1 MKCRTLHYNVLAL
14 ALVFAFSAHGAP
26 PARAMWAWDSKG
38 STELLRFARENNV
51 SRLFLQYSGSA
62 DEGSVRQFLR
72 SATSQ
77 GLRVYALDGWPEAAL
92 EVNHAAVLEEARA
105 ILHFNAKNP
114 LAERWAGFHLDVEP
128 YLLAGWETASGPRI
142 RREFV
147 ELNRKVAA
155 VLKEG
160 GAEFGL
166 DVPFWLDSGLTEDL
180 LGLANH
186 IAVMDYRN
194 QAAGRDGIIALGKGL
209 VDAAGRKGVAAF
221 LGVETG
227 PADDERMV
235 LVRRF
240 EATAWENLTMEQLPW
255 LGVSRLQGFRIN
267 VAKVAGAY
275 YVGLAKSDDP
285 SRDPA
290 LPEASAKL
298 ATSMPGTKDCRRL
311 MEKARKDFAG
321 RREFTNFQA
330 FQPERLCG
338 FEVKSRGLLKTTFA
352 GSAASDMEEQLGL
365 VETTFQGHPGFA
377 GVAIHHYGTW
387 QKMAAPAGRE

>member
-1 MKCRTLHYNVLAL
+1 
-14 ALVFAFSAHGAP
+14 
-26 PARAMWAWDSKG
+26 MWAWDSKD

-51 SRLFLQYSGSA
+51 SRLFLQYSRSA

-92 EVNHAAVLEEARA
+92 QVNHAAVLEEARA
-105 ILHFNAKNP
+105 ILRFNAKNP
-114 LAERWAGFHLDVEP
+114 PAERWAGFHLDVEP
-128 YLLAGWETASGPRI
+128 YLLAGWETASGLRI

-155 VLKEG
+155 VLQEG

-166 DVPFWLDSGLTEDL
+166 DVPFWLDSGLAEDL
-180 LGLANH
+180 LGVANH

-194 QAAGRDGIIALGKGL
+194 RAAGSDGIIALGKGL

-227 PADDERMV
+227 PAGDEQMV

-240 EATAWENLTMEQLPW
+240 EATAWKSLTMEQLPW
-255 LGVSRLQGFRIN
+255 LGVSRLEGFRIH

-275 YVGLAKSDDP
+275 YVGLLKSDDP

-290 LPEASAKL
+290 LPEASARL
-298 ATSMPGTKDCRRL
+298 ATSIPGTKDCRRL

-321 RREFTNFQA
+321 SREFINFQA

-338 FEVKSRGLLKTTFA
+338 FEVKSGGLLKTTFA
-352 GSAASDMEEQLGL
+352 GSAARGMEEQLGL
-365 VETTFQGHPGFA
+365 VETTFQGRAGFA
-377 GVAIHHYGTW
+377 GVAIHHYRTW
-387 QKMAAPAGRE
+387 QTMAAPARRE